1 MKTNKDELLADFK
14 LVLRK
19 KRDVFAMMIVLCL
32 MNIPLFIA
40 PIVTLDSSLPKM
52 KVRFS
57 DIYTRVFSQ
66 EVWYYMLAFSLL
78 AVVLGLGHN
87 LIALRLT
94 KKRGAAVAKLF
105 LGASMMVTVFA
116 FAFLMRILTEPR

>member
-94 KKRGAAVAKLF
+94 KKRGPAVAKLF

>member
-19 KRDVFAMMIVLCL
+19 KRDVFAMMIILCL

-40 PIVTLDSSLPKM
+40 PIVTLDGSLPKM

-105 LGASMMVTVFA
+105 LGASIMVTVFA

>member
-19 KRDVFAMMIVLCL
+19 KRDVFAMMIILCL

-40 PIVTLDSSLPKM
+40 PIVTLDGSLPKM

-57 DIYTRVFSQ
+57 DIYIRVFSQ

-105 LGASMMVTVFA
+105 LGASIMVTVFA

>member
-105 LGASMMVTVFA
+105 LGASIMVTVFA